1 MSKWFAALWGR
12 IEAFESESL
21 QRAPWRPSRGRQ
33 SRRRR
38 PRRPGH
44 DRHSRR
50 EPGTDADGSPL
61 AHVEGGIAQSAVDA
75 DGVAIVRSVKLEG
88 RAFTDK
94 KFAYFYGG
102 CIGLFVILSIVL
114 FAGQHDEYTFKGS
127 DVTGVGECEN
137 SDRQTRAARPIIIPW
152 AARARPWPSSLAMS
166 VLTRVLLPSQITRRM
181 PWRAATRLA
190 CFICFRCRAS

>member
-1 MSKWFAALWGR
+1 MAT
-12 IEAFESESL
+12 I
-21 QRAPWRPSRGRQ
+21 P
-33 SRRRR
+33 
-38 PRRPGH
+38 
-44 DRHSRR
+44 
-50 EPGTDADGSPL
+50 ADGKVVEGAPVFLATTATVVANPAPMPTEVPL

-152 AARARPWPSSLAMS
+152 AARAAPVALLPCDG

-181 PWRAATRLA
+181 P
-190 CFICFRCRAS
+190 

>member
-1 MSKWFAALWGR
+1 MAT
-12 IEAFESESL
+12 I
-21 QRAPWRPSRGRQ
+21 P
-33 SRRRR
+33 
-38 PRRPGH
+38 
-44 DRHSRR
+44 
-50 EPGTDADGSPL
+50 ADGKVVEGAPVVLATTATVVANPAPMPTEVPL

-137 SDRQTRAARPIIIPW
+137 SDRPIIIPW
-152 AARARPWPSSLAMS
+152 AARAAPVALLPCDG

-181 PWRAATRLA
+181 P
-190 CFICFRCRAS
+190 